1 MIREMDKKVVKQL
14 KIADIFTGLFTALSR
29 ENINNLDGFLEE
41 AAQKIIM
48 VKKTLSMLDS
58 NFSELFED
66 LLKAIQSK
74 VCELTSSDRASIF
87 IIDKNRTQLRLM
99 VEGENNTSVEIRIP
113 YDTSTIA
120 GEVAVSKKTI
130 NIPYDFL
137 MIPDQVLQK
146 DILNQPGIALIPC
159 LQFPCWTKKGIS
171 SPLLN

>member
-29 ENINNLDGFLEE
+29 ENINNLDGFLGE

-130 NIPYDFL
+130 NIPYDFFDDPRSGFAKRHFESTGYRTYSML
-137 MIPDQVLQK
+137 AIPLLDE
-146 DILNQPGIALIPC
+146 
-159 LQFPCWTKKGIS
+159 GIS
-171 SPLLN
+171 SLLLN